1 MLNTKHSK
9 GFFIRLISGITL
21 AIVAIVATL
30 AIMIPSKVK
39 YDEYYATKMAEKAEQ
54 ERINSLPLELLGITA
69 ELATG
74 VKYYSDGTAAPVSA
88 DFIVKANFTE
98 KGRNYSK
105 KLSSKDFTMTVP
117 EDFAKNGGTI
127 VFSYSYQPEDTK
139 NDKGETVTP
148 DPVEKTTELKITLAE
163 PDKTVFSIKVEPT
176 YTEKGYAE
184 NLLGERK
191 ELPAL
196 DQYNYVYEK
205 SADGTVATFRH
216 AETGIVIKKN
226 ITDNLSIIF
235 SNWSKISVDNV
246 DCHFETNANLNGA
259 KLSYKDGAFVFDNAT
274 TKTVA
279 IMKIEVNNIT
289 FASGNYTFQEK
300 SKFNQLTIKSK
311 AKVETTKSI
320 EVNGMLVER
329 GGTLGITT
337 NDNAI
342 NLKNGGVAKLYG
354 NVTLTDTNAEPKI
367 TGITFTGGARV
378 AVCEDSKIK
387 IVNCAYALGNWVD
400 KNQKG
405 FLAIP
410 ETAVKK
416 EKAYYVGENCILDA
430 SGCKNLLYNIDTM
443 TVNVEYTLITA
454 PTVDATGLAQDPDG
468 KEYVLPKLNY
478 IDYSAYLSG
487 NNISFLHNESKLSFN
502 VKITDKQTAIGDLT
516 VKYTTDEGYF
526 FSVAEGKT
534 VDLSGGINKTPVVL
548 SGKGTLNFN
557 GQIVTSA
564 LTVEN
569 GATLNVV
576 SNNDRAVNILSEG
589 FAKLFGTV
597 SITYTGEAKGC
608 GLGTD
613 SNTKIYLS
621 ATSQVSVSSNFVA
634 IGCWNKK
641 AYLYYPT
648 GATKNGNNIKMG
660 DKALLTCVRGG
671 TYNIE
676 FVAES

>member
-1 MLNTKHSK
+1 M
-9 GFFIRLISGITL
+9 
-21 AIVAIVATL
+21 
-30 AIMIPSKVK
+30 
-39 YDEYYATKMAEKAEQ
+39 
-54 ERINSLPLELLGITA
+54 
-69 ELATG
+69 
-74 VKYYSDGTAAPVSA
+74 
-88 DFIVKANFTE
+88 
-98 KGRNYSK
+98 
-105 KLSSKDFTMTVP
+105 
-117 EDFAKNGGTI
+117 
-127 VFSYSYQPEDTK
+127 
-139 NDKGETVTP
+139 
-148 DPVEKTTELKITLAE
+148 
-163 PDKTVFSIKVEPT
+163 
-176 YTEKGYAE
+176 
-184 NLLGERK
+184 
-191 ELPAL
+191 
-196 DQYNYVYEK
+196 
-205 SADGTVATFRH
+205 
-216 AETGIVIKKN
+216 
-226 ITDNLSIIF
+226 
-235 SNWSKISVDNV
+235 
-246 DCHFETNANLNGA
+246 
-259 KLSYKDGAFVFDNAT
+259 
-274 TKTVA
+274 
-279 IMKIEVNNIT
+279 
-289 FASGNYTFQEK
+289 
-300 SKFNQLTIKSK
+300 
-311 AKVETTKSI
+311 
-320 EVNGMLVER
+320 
-329 GGTLGITT
+329 
-337 NDNAI
+337 
-342 NLKNGGVAKLYG
+342 
-354 NVTLTDTNAEPKI
+354 
-367 TGITFTGGARV
+367 
-378 AVCEDSKIK
+378 CEDSKIK

>member
-127 VFSYSYQPEDTK
+127 VFSYSYQPENTK

-289 FASGNYTFQEK
+289 FASGNYTFQDK

-342 NLKNGGVAKLYG
+342 NLKKGGVAKLYG

-378 AVCEDSKIK
+378 AVCEDSEIK

-671 TYNIE
+671 TYYIE

>member
-127 VFSYSYQPEDTK
+127 VFSYSYQPENTK

-184 NLLGERK
+184 NILGERK

-487 NNISFLHNESKLSFN
+487 NNISFLHNEFKLSFN

-671 TYNIE
+671 TYKIE

>member
-1 MLNTKHSK
+1 MLNTNHSK

-127 VFSYSYQPEDTK
+127 VFSYSYQPENTK